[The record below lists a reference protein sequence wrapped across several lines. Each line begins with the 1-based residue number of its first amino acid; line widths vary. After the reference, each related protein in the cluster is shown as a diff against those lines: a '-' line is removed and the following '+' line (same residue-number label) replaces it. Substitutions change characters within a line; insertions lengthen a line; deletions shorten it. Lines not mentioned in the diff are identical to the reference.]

1 MRSLLHRRFKL
12 CFAFFALVYF
22 CAVSS
27 VANAQEITA
36 SINGVVTDASGG
48 TVPNAKVTAKD
59 LDRGSAFPTT
69 TNADGFYSFPRLPI
83 GRYEVRVET
92 PGFSVAVQ
100 SNIVLQLNQNAKVDF
115 ALKVGDQSQVIDVSS
130 EAPILQTETAQLST
144 IIDAHT
150 NVTLPLATRNY
161 VQLTLLAPG
170 AVTPNPSGFKSAQ
183 TTFNSA
189 RPYIN
194 GNREQTNNFL
204 LDGVDNNQTSDNVVA
219 YAPSVD
225 AIQEFNEI
233 TQNASAEFGNFM
245 GGITSVSIKSGT
257 NQFHGDAFEFLRND
271 ALNANEWQNNRIG
284 APKNFLRWNMF
295 GGTLGGPVLKDRLF
309 FFADYQGSRYDQPGV
324 ANSISVL
331 PTAVRNGN
339 LSAFNVPVY
348 DPLQTTIV
356 NGALVKVP
364 FANGQIPTSR
374 FSPAALKMITSNL
387 YPAPVNSSLSSNA
400 LNTSQT
406 STNGDQGDGKVDWNI
421 STKDRFFARYS
432 QSNVDNP
439 TVNSYA
445 LKYNNFGVYPVHN
458 GSLDYTRT
466 FTPSLINDFR
476 AGVNYTFN
484 NNGTSQSTLPNL
496 PAQFGIPG
504 ATSSILPS
512 QNITSFDSIGSSALV
527 TLFADTVIQ
536 VSDTVIYTVA
546 THTLRF
552 GGQFNRYRIDTFYAG
567 NNGTAGLF
575 EYNGQYSGVAAA
587 DFLLG
592 LPFHVGVGTNG
603 GTWGQRDNMIAG
615 FVQDTWRISPK
626 FTANYGL
633 RYNLT
638 TPLVEVANRQA
649 NFAPFSGEIE
659 LAGKS
664 TFYGNN
670 RALYN
675 QYNGWTNFQPRLGL
689 AYQYSPKGVV
699 RASYTM
705 SSYLEGSGTNL
716 RLTINPPF
724 STEKDVQYSAPN
736 PNNPS
741 TLLPGSTLDQGYTT
755 IGAKSNPYA
764 GANVKIWDPNIRPA
778 VSNQWNF
785 SIQQQFDS
793 ATTLQVGY
801 VGQKN
806 THLIVAQPYRQGVL
820 LPNGTVQKSAYLSG
834 NPFVYN
840 SISQISG
847 TETNGNQSYNAL
859 QATLARRLS
868 QGLQAN
874 VAYTYSKCMTDSI
887 GFYGAG
893 QQTAVTSA
901 YVNNLYNR
909 KAEWGPCGWDVTHI
923 LSAYATY
930 ALPFGHG
937 RTFGK
942 NLSRPAELIAGGW
955 ELNAI
960 VSVHN
965 GFPIT
970 ISNGVTDTTG
980 TGQRSNRANCVSP
993 AVVFGKQNFGG
1004 AGGGFQWFDPTKY
1017 AAVPIGS
1024 FGNCGVGTVRG
1035 PGLSTADLSL
1045 SKKFNFTEA
1054 QNLELRGEF
1063 INAFNHPILYAP
1075 NRTQGSTTF
1084 GVVQSSSGARNV
1096 QVSLKYNF

>member
-1 MRSLLHRRFKL
+1 M
-12 CFAFFALVYF
+12 
-22 CAVSS
+22 
-27 VANAQEITA
+27 
-36 SINGVVTDASGG
+36 
-48 TVPNAKVTAKD
+48 
-59 LDRGSAFPTT
+59 
-69 TNADGFYSFPRLPI
+69 
-83 GRYEVRVET
+83 
-92 PGFSVAVQ
+92 
-100 SNIVLQLNQNAKVDF
+100 
-115 ALKVGDQSQVIDVSS
+115 
-130 EAPILQTETAQLST
+130 
-144 IIDAHT
+144 
-150 NVTLPLATRNY
+150 TLPLATRNY

-257 NQFHGDAFEFLRND
+257 NQFHGDVFEFLRND
-271 ALNANEWQNNRIG
+271 ALNANEWQNNRVG
-284 APKNFLRWNMF
+284 AKKNLLRWNMF
-295 GGTLGGPVLKDRLF
+295 GASVGGPVIKDKIF

-331 PTAVRNGN
+331 PTAVRNGD
-339 LSAFNVPVY
+339 LSAFNQPIY
-348 DPLQTTIV
+348 DPSQTTIV

-364 FANGQIPTSR
+364 FTNGQIPVSR
-374 FSPAALKMITSNL
+374 FSPAALKIINSSL
-387 YPAPVNSSLSSNA
+387 YPTPINTALSSNA
-400 LNTSQT
+400 FNTSQT
-406 STNGDQGDGKVDWNI
+406 YTNGDQGDGKVDWNI
-421 STKDRFFARYS
+421 SSKDRFFARYS
-432 QSNVDNP
+432 QSNVNNP
-439 TVNSYA
+439 TTNSNA
-445 LKYNNFGVYPVHN
+445 LQYNQFGVYPVHN

-466 FTPSLINDFR
+466 FTPSVINDFR

-484 NNGTSQSTLPNL
+484 NNGTSQSSLPNL
-496 PAQFGIPG
+496 PTQFGIPG
-504 ATSSILPS
+504 VPTSILPS
-512 QNITSFDSIGSSALV
+512 QNIASFNSIGTNAGL

-536 VSDTVIYTVA
+536 LSDTVIYTVA
-546 THTLRF
+546 THTVRI
-552 GGQFNRYRIDTFYAG
+552 GGQFNRYRVDTFYSG
-567 NNGTAGLF
+567 NNGTAGQF
-575 EYNGQYSGVAAA
+575 DYNGQYSGVAAA

-592 LPFHVGVGTNG
+592 LPDHVGVGTNG
-603 GTWGQRDNMIAG
+603 GTWGQRDETIAA
-615 FVQDTWRISPK
+615 FVQDTWRITPK

-638 TPLVEVANRQA
+638 TPLIEVDNRQA
-649 NFAPFSGEIE
+649 NFAPFSGEVE

-699 RASYTM
+699 RASYTL

-724 STEKDVQYSAPN
+724 STERDVQYSAPN
-736 PNNPS
+736 ANAPS
-741 TLLPGSTLDQGYTT
+741 TLLPASTLDQGYTT
-755 IGAKSNPYA
+755 IGAKANPYA

-793 ATTLQVGY
+793 ATTLQIGY

-806 THLIVAQPYRQGVL
+806 THLIVAQPYKQGVL
-820 LPNGTVQKSAYLSG
+820 LPNGKVQPSAYLSG
-834 NPFVYN
+834 NPYVYN
-840 SISQISG
+840 SIGQISG

-859 QATLARRLS
+859 QVTLARRLS

-874 VAYTYSKCMTDSI
+874 VAYTYSKCLTDSI

-909 KAEWGPCGWDVTHI
+909 KAEWGNCGWDVTHI

-930 ALPFGHG
+930 DLPFGRG

-942 NLSRPAELIAGGW
+942 NMSRPAELIAGGW
-955 ELNAI
+955 ALNAI

-970 ISNGVTDTTG
+970 INNGVTDTSG
-980 TGQRSNRANCVSP
+980 TGQRSNRANCIAP
-993 AVVFGKQNFGG
+993 AVVFGQQNYGG
-1004 AGGGFQWFDPTKY
+1004 AGGGYLWFDPTKY
-1017 AAVPIGS
+1017 GAVPIGS

-1075 NRTQGSTTF
+1075 DRTRTDTTF
-1084 GVVQSSSGARNV
+1084 GVVQSSSGARNI